1 MCAYVRGN
9 LCKFSVSIIW
19 VERFEQGIG
28 LGGSF
33 CLPAE

>member
-1 MCAYVRGN
+1 MRMSEDN
-9 LCKFSVSIIW
+9 LCKVSVSIIR